1 MKKLAL
7 LLVSLSSWYF
17 LRQGVEITTRIDML
31 AATMFV
37 IIFYLLVEE
46 KK

>member
-7 LLVSLSSWYF
+7 LLVGLSSWYF
-17 LRQGVEITTRIDML
+17 IRESVGVATRVDLL